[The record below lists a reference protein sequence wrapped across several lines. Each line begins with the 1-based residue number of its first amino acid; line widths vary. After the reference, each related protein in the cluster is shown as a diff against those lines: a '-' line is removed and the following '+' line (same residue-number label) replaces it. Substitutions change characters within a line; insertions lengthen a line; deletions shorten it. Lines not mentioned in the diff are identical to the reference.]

1 MMYESCPKLTFLVPY
16 QNNLME
22 LWSLLHFLMPYV
34 FRSRKEFSYWFSNPM
49 NNMIEGNSDKN
60 DEVINRLHG
69 IIRPFVLR
77 RLKKDVET
85 QMPGKFEHV
94 VKCQPSRRQV
104 RC

>member
-1 MMYESCPKLTFLVPY
+1 
-16 QNNLME
+16 ME

-49 NNMIEGNSDKN
+49 NSIIEGNFSKN
-60 DEVINRLHG
+60 DDLISRLHG

-85 QMPGKFEHV
+85 QMPGKFEHI
-94 VKCQPSRRQV
+94 VKCHLSRRQV
-104 RC
+104 RILRSSFDFLTIFRY